1 MNVLR
6 SNFALSESQAPVGL
20 IHALLLDG
28 SGGASKLGW
37 GELTSWSPEQ
47 GCLWLHFNFEQA
59 DVAHWL
65 RNNSNL
71 TKLAAEA
78 LLSEE
83 TRPRAQGLGNEL
95 LLALRGVN
103 LNPGSDPEDMVSIRL
118 WTDGQRV
125 ISTYRRPLLS
135 TSDVLERIEMGDGPL
150 NGADLIVALIDRI
163 VRRMSDTVDKL
174 EDDVMAL
181 EEQVLAD
188 APGSLRSDLAQLRK
202 QTIAIRRYLA
212 PQREALNRLVM
223 EKLSWLSDANRM
235 QLREI
240 SDRLIRHIED
250 IDAVR
255 ERAAV
260 AQEELLSRISEQM
273 NERMY
278 VLSIVAA
285 IFLPL
290 GFFTGLMGIN
300 VGGMP
305 GVEDAEAFWVV
316 VAMCVGVMLVLGIVF
331 RWKKWM

>member
-1 MNVLR
+1 MN
-6 SNFALSESQAPVGL
+6 ESHPPEGL
-20 IHALLLDG
+20 IHALVLDG
-28 SGGASKLGW
+28 RGGAGKLDW
-37 GELTSWSPEQ
+37 AEVANWSPEQ
-47 GCLWLHFNFEQA
+47 GCLWLHLNFEQA
-59 DVAHWL
+59 DVAQWL
-65 RNNSNL
+65 RSGSNL
-71 TKLAAEA
+71 NELAAEA
-78 LLSEE
+78 LLSQE
-83 TRPRAQGLGNEL
+83 TRPRAQSVGNEL

-125 ISTYRRPLLS
+125 ITTCRRQLLS
-135 TSDVLERIEMGDGPL
+135 TRDVLECIEMGNGPVDV
-150 NGADLIVALIDRI
+150 ADLMVALIDRI
-163 VRRMSDTVDKL
+163 VRRMSDTVDNL

-181 EEQVLAD
+181 EEQVLSD
-188 APGSLRSDLAQLRK
+188 APKTLRSDLAQLRK
-202 QTIAIRRYLA
+202 QTIALRRYLA

-223 EKLSWLSDANRM
+223 EKLSWMSDAYRM

-305 GVEDAEAFWVV
+305 GVEDVDAFWVV
-316 VAMCVGVMLVLGIVF
+316 VAMCVGVMLVLGVVF

>member
-1 MNVLR
+1 MNEFH
-6 SNFALSESQAPVGL
+6 SPEGL

-28 SGGASKLGW
+28 RGGAEKLDW
-37 GELTSWSPEQ
+37 TEVANWSPEQ
-47 GCLWLHFNFEQA
+47 GCLWLHLNFEQPN
-59 DVAHWL
+59 VAQWL
-65 RNNSNL
+65 RGNSNL
-71 TKLAAEA
+71 TELAAEA
-78 LLSEE
+78 LLSQE

-118 WTDGQRV
+118 WTDGQR
-125 ISTYRRPLLS
+125 IITTCRRHLLS
-135 TSDVLERIEMGDGPL
+135 TSDVLERIETGNGPVDV
-150 NGADLIVALIDRI
+150 ADLIVDLIDRI
-163 VRRMSDTVDKL
+163 VRRMCDTVDSL
-174 EDDVMAL
+174 EDEVMAL
-181 EEQVLAD
+181 EEQVLSD
-188 APGSLRSDLAQLRK
+188 APNTLRYDLAQLRK
-202 QTIAIRRYLA
+202 QTIALRRYLA

-223 EKLSWLSDANRM
+223 EKLSWISDVHRM

-255 ERAAV
+255 ERASL

-273 NERMY
+273 NKRMY

-305 GVEDAEAFWVV
+305 GVEDADAFWVV
-316 VAMCVGVMLVLGIVF
+316 VAMCVGVMLALGIVF